1 MTSIKAG
8 SALCDCDNPDDCT
21 HKIDITL
28 GDKTFSYTQSWFP
41 QALYYVLDVPKTTFT
56 SLNEWPKE
64 EKPNVEI
71 KLSSVSKGCIS
82 HNPECPIGNVFNEQG
97 QPVAQFSPENTYKGK
112 LFYDKTEQDFLTL
125 IPGPFMVLKRFLDK
139 DFYEGIEKQHYQVLV
154 DECSNKP
161 LIKETQSGI
170 GKVLSYLRGKRTVL
184 NSNIYLV
191 TQEKIEVDLTFSA
204 DKEVDEFTDEERK
217 RQQRKTNREQG
228 LRQRGYRGWRN
239 GTTRYEVRNT
249 YSIEG
254 SVKTQKGG
262 ASQIWKKTL
271 LEKEFKKSKN
281 SLKTIDSL
289 KQNIDKFTN
298 FLTAGH
304 PRDKFNILKLDVLYP
319 EVKIH
324 GEYELSH
331 NDDFKLYRKFGAEIS
346 ASPLFGL
353 SLKLDVLQ
361 LIAAAF
367 KINTAVALLREAG
380 EVYEEKVKKGE
391 DGAYAGAELNLIT
404 EGDLNVK
411 FGWESDEKG
420 DWAFKKDD
428 LFEVGFGIKAEA
440 NIRGGVRYG
449 IINGYVNAT
458 ATADAKALIGVASNS
473 QNEKVLDLVLY
484 HDGIKAMVNVE
495 LAFGVGKQNSPNGTA
510 RRQKNKGVKGNAE
523 KEWIFHEPLPKDKS
537 PYRIS
542 LG

>member
-1 MTSIKAG
+1 MTSTKAG
-8 SALCDCDNPDDCT
+8 SAVCGCDNPDDCT
-21 HKIDITL
+21 HKIDVTL

-41 QALYYVLDVPKTTFT
+41 PSLYYVLDAPKTTFT
-56 SLNEWPKE
+56 SLDEWPKE

-82 HNPECPIGNVFNEQG
+82 HNPECPIGNVFNEKG
-97 QPVAQFSPENTYKGK
+97 QPVAQFSPGNTYKGK
-112 LFYDKTEQDFLTL
+112 LFYDKTQLDFLTL

-139 DFYEGIEKQHYQVLV
+139 DFYAGIEKQHYLILV

-161 LIKETQSGI
+161 LIKETRSI
-170 GKVLSYLRGKRTVL
+170 TDKVSTYLRGKKTVL

-191 TQEKIEVDLTFSA
+191 TKEKIEVDMTFSA
-204 DKEVDEFTDEERK
+204 EKKVNEFTDQERK
-217 RQQRKTNREQG
+217 NQQRKTNRERG

-239 GTTRYEVRNT
+239 NTTRYEVRNAYT
-249 YSIEG
+249 IEG

-262 ASQIWKKTL
+262 ASQTWKKNV
-271 LEKEFKKSKN
+271 LEKEFKKGTN
-281 SLKTIDSL
+281 TLKPIDSL
-289 KQNIDKFTN
+289 KQNIDKITGV
-298 FLTAGH
+298 LSAGH
-304 PRDKFNILKLDVLYP
+304 ARDKFKILKLEVIYP
-319 EVKIH
+319 EIQLH

-331 NDDFKLYRKFGAEIS
+331 SDNFGLYRKFGGEIT

-353 SLKLDVLQ
+353 SLTLDVLQ
-361 LIAAAF
+361 LVAAFF
-367 KINTAVALLREAG
+367 KINTAVSMLREAG

-391 DGAYAGAELNLIT
+391 DGAYVGAKLDLIL
-404 EGDLNVK
+404 EGALDVK

-428 LFEVGFGIKAEA
+428 IFEVGFSITASA

-449 IINGYVNAT
+449 IINGYVDAT
-458 ATADAKALIGVASNS
+458 AQAQAKLLAGFHPNS

-484 HDGIKAMVNVE
+484 HDGIKAMVNVD
-495 LAFGVGKQNSPNGTA
+495 LAFGVGK
-510 RRQKNKGVKGNAE
+510 KGNENDEQRDKGINTNAE
-523 KEWIFHEPLPKDKS
+523 KEWVFQKPLPKEES
-537 PYRIS
+537 TYRIS

>member
-1 MTSIKAG
+1 MTSTKAG
-8 SALCDCDNPDDCT
+8 SAICGCDNPDDCT
-21 HKIDITL
+21 HNIDVTL

-41 QALYYVLDVPKTTFT
+41 PVLCYVLDAPKTTFT
-56 SLNEWPKE
+56 SLDEWPKE

-97 QPVAQFSPENTYKGK
+97 QPFAQFSPKNTYKGK
-112 LFYDKTEQDFLTL
+112 LFYDKTQLDFLTL

-139 DFYEGIEKQHYQVLV
+139 DFYAGIEKQHYQVLV

-161 LIKETQSGI
+161 LTKETRSGI
-170 GKVLSYLRGKRTVL
+170 NKVLSYIRGKKTVL

-191 TQEKIEVDLTFSA
+191 TKEKIEVDLTFSA

-217 RQQRKTNREQG
+217 NQQRKTNRERG
-228 LRQRGYRGWRN
+228 LGQRGVRGWRN
-239 GTTRYEVRNT
+239 GTTPYEVRNAYT
-249 YSIEG
+249 IEG
-254 SVKTQKGG
+254 SVKTQKGV
-262 ASQIWKKTL
+262 ARQTWKKTF

-281 SLKTIDSL
+281 TLKPIDSL
-289 KQNIDKFTN
+289 KQNIDKFTD

-304 PRDKFNILKLDVLYP
+304 SRDKFKILKLEVLYP
-319 EVKIH
+319 EITVH
-324 GEYELSH
+324 GDYELSH
-331 NDDFKLYRKFGAEIS
+331 SNNFELYRKFGAAIS

-353 SLKLDVLQ
+353 SLKLDVIQ
-361 LIAAAF
+361 LAAAAL
-367 KINTAVALLREAG
+367 KINTAVSILREAG

-391 DGAYAGAELNLIT
+391 DGAYAGAELNLIA
-404 EGDLNVK
+404 EGALDVK

-420 DWAFKKDD
+420 DWEFKKDD
-428 LFEVGFGIKAEA
+428 IFEVGFSIKAEA
-440 NIRGGVRYG
+440 SIRGGVRYG

-458 ATADAKALIGVASNS
+458 ATADAKALIGLAPNP

-495 LAFGVGKQNSPNGTA
+495 LAFGVGK
-510 RRQKNKGVKGNAE
+510 KGNENDEQRDKGINTNGE
-523 KEWIFHEPLPKDKS
+523 KEWVFHKPLSKEES
-537 PYRIS
+537 TYRIS
-542 LG
+542 LD